1 MTQTR
6 RATVVLKAIYIGDEN
21 IWDFMKDQIRP
32 YWDWQIPIT
41 SLEEYRDAL
50 DNGKIESPSVL
61 IISSQFYKYAIEN
74 KNQEEL
80 DDFIDLIYTSSK
92 TIPVMVLDFWPKVQS
107 MINTDLVAYAIKHD
121 DANDS
126 DILKRYWSISQLRPL
141 PDVASALRDY
151 RQQSPCRP
159 KRPERDLPSRAPPPN
174 HRQPQ

>member
-1 MTQTR
+1 MGGIIHKPTMTQTR

-92 TIPVMVLDFWPKVQS
+92 TIPVMVLDFWPKV
-107 MINTDLVAYAIKHD
+107 
-121 DANDS
+121 
-126 DILKRYWSISQLRPL
+126 
-141 PDVASALRDY
+141 
-151 RQQSPCRP
+151 
-159 KRPERDLPSRAPPPN
+159 
-174 HRQPQ
+174 